1 MTSTTPFTSKPRA
14 ATSVA
19 TRMVI
24 LPFRKLSRAS
34 SRWRWSLSPWMAA
47 MRKFARCSDRS
58 CWSHMR
64 FVPQKTKVRFFW
76 FLSTSY
82 SLRVLM
88 SIWSLL
94 SRGPTT
100 FTIWVMS
107 VLALSSSRSPIWTL
121 NGLYRKSS
129 ASFLTSFGQVAV
141 KKRVCLFCGT
151 SFKILRIW
159 GSNPMSSMRSASSS
173 TNFATLSSRTCRPSR
188 KSFSLPGVAM
198 RQCTPA
204 RMALSCWCLG
214 APPYAHTQLIWLD
227 CPKRCASFSICTAS
241 SRVGASVRSTGSR
254 AGIRLSRMCLNAGKR
269 NASVFPLPVAATP
282 MTSLPWNA
290 RGHEYA

>member
-1 MTSTTPFTSKPRA
+1 MPLMSRPRA

-19 TRMVI
+19 TSSLM
-24 LPFRKLSRAS
+24 RAS
-34 SRWRWSLSPWMAA
+34 LRSLSACSRSRWPLSPWMAEQGTP
-47 MRKFARCSDRS
+47 FWLRS
-58 CWSHMR
+58 RESWSHMR